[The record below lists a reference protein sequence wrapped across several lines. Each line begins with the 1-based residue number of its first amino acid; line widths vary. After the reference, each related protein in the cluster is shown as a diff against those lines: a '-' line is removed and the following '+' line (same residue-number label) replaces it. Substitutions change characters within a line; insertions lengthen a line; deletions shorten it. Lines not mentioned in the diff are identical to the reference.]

1 MRDALRCTKD
11 QHRSCSGP
19 PDVRIEGGFIMQDTC
34 PTGTPRAAS
43 RSRPPSGGYV
53 TLGTLILA
61 AASALF
67 LVAMSGCHSAPAANA
82 FSGTTADKA
91 VEQQLRRSGAMA
103 PIQPFD
109 EGFVAV
115 SDTDAP

>member
-1 MRDALRCTKD
+1 M
-11 QHRSCSGP
+11 
-19 PDVRIEGGFIMQDTC
+19 MQDTC
-34 PTGTPRAAS
+34 HQGAPHAAPRN
-43 RSRPPSGGYV
+43 RPPDGGYV

-82 FSGTTADKA
+82 FGGTAADKA
-91 VEQQLRRSGAMA
+91 TEARLRRPDTMA

-115 SDTDAP
+115 VEAQ

>member
-1 MRDALRCTKD
+1 
-11 QHRSCSGP
+11 
-19 PDVRIEGGFIMQDTC
+19 MQDTC

-43 RSRPPSGGYV
+43 RTRPPSGGYV

-67 LVAMSGCHSAPAANA
+67 LVAMSGCHSAPAPNA
-82 FSGTTADKA
+82 FAGTSADKA
-91 VEQQLRRSGAMA
+91 VEARLRRADTMA

-109 EGFVAV
+109 EGFVVV
-115 SDTDAP
+115 SDNDAP

>member
-1 MRDALRCTKD
+1 M
-11 QHRSCSGP
+11 
-19 PDVRIEGGFIMQDTC
+19 MQDTC
-34 PTGTPRAAS
+34 STGTLRAAS
-43 RSRPPSGGYV
+43 RTRPPNGGYV

-82 FSGTTADKA
+82 FTATDADKA
-91 VEQQLRRSGAMA
+91 AEARLRRPDTMA

-109 EGFVAV
+109 EGFVV
-115 SDTDAP
+115 VTESP